1 MTRYVMLAAL
11 LLFSSLAAP
20 AIAPA
25 NAQEGIGEAKAVV
38 DVATATGQVGD
49 RGLEVGSPVYMGDE
63 VRTDG
68 QGEAQLLFQDG
79 TRMVVGPN
87 SSLVLDEF
95 VFRSQ
100 AQENSFAVRALGGTF
115 RFISGE
121 QPKDAYLIQTPSATI
136 GVRGT
141 VFDFSVTAQQT
152 DVILLKK

>member
-11 LLFSSLAAP
+11 LLSSLAAP
-20 AIAPA
+20 AS
-25 NAQEGIGEAKAVV
+25 AQDGIGEAKAVI

-68 QGEAQLLFQDG
+68 VGEAQLLFEDG

-121 QPKDAYLIQTPSATI
+121 QPKDSYLIQTPSATI

-141 VFDFSVTAQQT
+141 VFDFSVTPQQT